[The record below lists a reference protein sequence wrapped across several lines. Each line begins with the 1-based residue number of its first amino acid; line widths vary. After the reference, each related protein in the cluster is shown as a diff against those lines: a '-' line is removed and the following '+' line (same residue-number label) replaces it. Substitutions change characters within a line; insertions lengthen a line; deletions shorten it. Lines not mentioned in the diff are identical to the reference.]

1 MKIHVRGR
9 QVQVDDRVRAH
20 VERRLQSSLDRFA
33 DRVQRVTVYLID
45 VNGPRG
51 GEDKVCRIDAR
62 LRPVGAL
69 FIAEADADLFAAVD
83 RAADRLGDALA
94 RALRRRRD
102 LARDAGSA
110 GRGKEGSPP
119 VTDAA

>member
-62 LRPVGAL
+62 LRPVGDL
-69 FIAEADADLFAAVD
+69 FIAEADAELFAAVD

-102 LARDAGSA
+102 LARDAGPA
-110 GRGKEGSPP
+110 GRGKEWSPP
-119 VTDAA
+119 ASDAA